1 MHRGVKGVGRV
12 VYSGVFGPSKV
23 DKNNAYSAAKLNAL
37 ENYGAKLSRAAYVS
51 FQRVEGQLKA
61 QIEKVLLS
69 VRQLDANQDKSSKT
83 YTVVIEADVNESY
96 IDSLM
101 AASPPAKSQATSPE
115 EEVYMVFAFVSRKLQ
130 SKKLYDDK
138 RTSITFEKN
147 VEVGKMIGK
156 EEGSSQILNE
166 KTTGGTTEKKAAAL
180 VYTVSTSTE
189 VDNAVNKVLST
200 ANFETVTAIDA
211 GLDVD
216 ALKSDYG
223 TGNDISATTRR
234 NAVKLCR
241 ENEVAFL
248 AVANMDIGLPEK
260 DPITGLTRVYVSV
273 TGKISDLRK
282 RFPKTVASLEGKPYA
297 GVGSN
302 AEVAEKNALN
312 AAASKSAQDLVEQL
326 RAKGITL

>member
-1 MHRGVKGVGRV
+1 MKTSLLKNLLISFAALFLVVDAQGGVKGVGRV
-12 VYSGVFGPSKV
+12 SYSGVFGPSKV
-23 DKNNAYSAAKLNAL
+23 DKNIAFRAAQLNAL
-37 ENYGAKLSRAAYVS
+37 SNYGAKLSKAAYVS
-51 FQRVEGQLKA
+51 FQRVEGQLKE
-61 QIEKVLLS
+61 QIEKVFLS
-69 VRQLDANQDKSSKT
+69 VRQLDASQDKTTKT
-83 YTVVIEADVNESY
+83 YTVVIEADLNGSY

-101 AASPPAKSQATSPE
+101 DASLPAKSQATASG

-138 RTSITFEKN
+138 RTNIAIENS
-147 VEVGKMIGK
+147 
-156 EEGSSQILNE
+156 EGSNSEDRRLSETSANIEFGSKIVKQ
-166 KTTGGTTEKKAAAL
+166 KTTGGTTEKKAAGL

-223 TGNDISATTRR
+223 TGNDISPTTRR

-248 AVANMDIGLPEK
+248 AVANMDVGLPEK
-260 DPITGLTRVYVSV
+260 DPITGLIRVY
-273 TGKISDLRK
+273 
-282 RFPKTVASLEGKPYA
+282 
-297 GVGSN
+297 
-302 AEVAEKNALN
+302 
-312 AAASKSAQDLVEQL
+312 
-326 RAKGITL
+326 